1 MKLRDISSS
10 NLREIIEI
18 VTHIE
23 ELDADGIPVDV
34 EKTILTVRARVD
46 VPSLKRQETLKALGV
61 SVEKSLMFI
70 FRYLQDFDSEVHK
83 IKYKNRLY
91 EVKGI
96 ENVEERDLYL
106 NVVGEIKD

>member
-1 MKLRDISSS
+1 MKLKDISSS
-10 NLREIIEI
+10 NLREVIEI
-18 VTHIE
+18 IAHVE
-23 ELDADGIPVDV
+23 ELDTDGIPVDV
-34 EKTILTVRARVD
+34 EKTVSAARARVD
-46 VPSLKRQETLKALGV
+46 VPSLKRQETLTALGI

-70 FRYLQDFDSEVHK
+70 FRYFHGFDSEVHK
-83 IKYKNRLY
+83 IKYKNRIY